1 MGMTDRQF
9 DAYTK
14 GQLRDLERI
23 QNELAQKGVKSED
36 LDRLI
41 KDLQDQLNRP

>member
-14 GQLRDLERI
+14 MQLHILKNI
-23 QNELAQKGVKSED
+23 QNELAQKGVKSQL
-36 LDRLI
+36 LDEMI
-41 KDLQDQLNRP
+41 KDLQDQLKRP